1 MQDRKSI
8 MTRMIPDMNDGESPQ
23 LRHQIDAPT
32 YLPSGNSIK
41 SDKHK
46 ANKIS
51 QITYQYIDYVGK
63 EIGSITL
70 P

>member
-1 MQDRKSI
+1 
-8 MTRMIPDMNDGESPQ
+8 MNDGESPQ

-32 YLPSGNSIK
+32 YLPSGNSME